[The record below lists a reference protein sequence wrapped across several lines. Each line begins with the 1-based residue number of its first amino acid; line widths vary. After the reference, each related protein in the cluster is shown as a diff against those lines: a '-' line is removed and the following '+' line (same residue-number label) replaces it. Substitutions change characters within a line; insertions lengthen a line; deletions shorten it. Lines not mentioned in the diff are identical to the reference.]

1 MAAANASAH
10 GQRTMVLANPLLG
23 LTGFYLAVDCL
34 AP

>member
-1 MAAANASAH
+1 MAAANASAR
-10 GQRTMVLANPLLG
+10 GQRTMIIANSLLG